1 MSKVKAFT
9 IDGITFWFPSND
21 HNPPHFHAKRSGQ
34 WEYRVFF
41 QENDAAMFEVKWTKT
56 NKIQIS
62 KQDKQQ
68 IAAMVLAHRA
78 DILLEW
84 EAIHP

>member
-1 MSKVKAFT
+1 
-9 IDGITFWFPSND
+9 
-21 HNPPHFHAKRSGQ
+21 
-34 WEYRVFF
+34 
-41 QENDAAMFEVKWTKT
+41 MFEVKWTKT

-68 IAAMVLAHRA
+68 IRAMVVAHRA